1 MLKLGASRPWQD
13 AMEALTGQ
21 RDILAEPLLNYF
33 QPLYDWLKETN
44 RREGNIV
51 GWNTESVAN
60 NDNDFLEKESSK
72 ANAYSKSGP
81 LNKHRFHRTN
91 KSFMPYG
98 TFDRTVRK

>member
-51 GWNTESVAN
+51 GWNTES
-60 NDNDFLEKESSK
+60 NDCQN
-72 ANAYSKSGP
+72 
-81 LNKHRFHRTN
+81 
-91 KSFMPYG
+91 
-98 TFDRTVRK
+98 

>member
-1 MLKLGASRPWQD
+1 MLKLGASKPWQD

-44 RREGNIV
+44 RREENYV

-60 NDNDFLEKESSK
+60 NSNDRPDMVYSK
-72 ANAYSKSGP
+72 ADTNSKKGP
-81 LNKHRFHRTN
+81 LNKHGFHRTN
-91 KSFMPYG
+91 NSFMP
-98 TFDRTVRK
+98 